1 MANSVERKRSFII
14 NFIYALIIIGLAYCI
29 FKFAFWSLAP
39 FIFALLVAAVLQKP
53 IRKIEDKTNLPHAFV
68 SLGMALIAVLLILGP
83 IATAFGFL
91 INETVQFVKYIA
103 ESMNDFG
110 AFVET
115 VQSRLLELLRFLPE
129 KMYNV
134 VSQNLTEFAEN
145 LTNDFQLSKLGIS
158 MENITGSIGSIISV
172 AKNIPSV
179 ALAVIIG
186 IISTF
191 LLTKDY
197 RVMTSFIIRQL
208 PENKKHLLSDVKN
221 TFFNTVGKMIRAYAI
236 IMTITF
242 AELFI
247 GLLILKLLGIFK
259 SDYILVIALGIAIF
273 DIVPLLGAGGILF
286 PWAAYALLTG
296 NYPLAIGL
304 VLMYIVIYILR
315 QYIEP
320 KIVGNQLGIHP
331 LVTLAGL
338 YIGLKLFGF
347 MGMFIVPICLMTLKA
362 LNDAGTIHLWK
373 KAKNGENN
381 KDEKNGSTAGT
392 NENETENVKKRR
404 MKNDI
409 QL

>member
-392 NENETENVKKRR
+392 NENETENVKNKENE
-404 MKNDI
+404 K
-409 QL
+409 

>member
-392 NENETENVKKRR
+392 NENETENVKK
-404 MKNDI
+404 KENEK
-409 QL
+409 